1 MEHGLRVRAGTIFGP
16 CYLAL
21 GLAGPYARDME
32 ILLWVVVPLLILG
45 LAWMGLKK
53 LRIKNSAEVSAAIT
67 PESAQAAAAQL
78 TGEGHRAV
86 YKSLAQ
92 GDFMAAVQNY
102 KAMTGEGYK
111 ASIIAVRSLERF
123 PQVRKEPDLG
133 PTIAQQLEAER
144 EAAKAAE
151 PQVPQ
156 VQEPSAA
163 TGIPS
168 EPVPPHDSTPA
179 SANEQNLEDAWVVP
193 SEWAEEF
200 GSDAERTSTQFKV
213 SYLVDGESREFASE
227 DLPPAEYDQFLSLVR
242 DNDLPG
248 AAGLIAKHSGLEQAE
263 ILKMLAASPLGGGQ
277 ASTANIA
284 DFSFEGQGPDGA
296 VKFSINDLVE
306 PERSELLDHLRLGE
320 LDEATTIVV
329 RHTGL
334 PDEMVRTLL
343 NAFGDGDK

>member
-1 MEHGLRVRAGTIFGP
+1 MET
-16 CYLAL
+16 
-21 GLAGPYARDME
+21 
-32 ILLWVVVPLLILG
+32 LLWVVVPLLILG
-45 LAWMGLKK
+45 LAWMGLRK

-67 PESAQAAAAQL
+67 PEAAQAAAAQL

-102 KAMTGEGYK
+102 KAMTGDGYK
-111 ASIIAVRSLERF
+111 TSIVAVRSLERF
-123 PQVRKEPDLG
+123 PQVRKAPDLG
-133 PTIAQQLEAER
+133 PTVAQQLEAER

-151 PQVPQ
+151 PQTPPEQ
-156 VQEPSAA
+156 KPNAAAGLPEPLASATPDEA
-163 TGIPS
+163 ASPKD
-168 EPVPPHDSTPA
+168 EAPA
-179 SANEQNLEDAWVVP
+179 SAEDQSPEEPWVVP
-193 SEWAEEF
+193 SEWADEF
-200 GSDAERTSTQFKV
+200 GSEAERTSTQFKV

-242 DNDLPG
+242 DDDLPG
-248 AAGLIAKHSGLEQAE
+248 AAGLISKHSGLEQAE
-263 ILKMLAASPLGGGQ
+263 ILKMLAASPLGGGK

>member
-1 MEHGLRVRAGTIFGP
+1 
-16 CYLAL
+16 
-21 GLAGPYARDME
+21 ME

-45 LAWMGLKK
+45 LAWIGLKR

-67 PESAQAAAAQL
+67 PESAQSAAERL
-78 TGEGHRAV
+78 TAEGHRAV

-102 KAMTGEGYK
+102 KAMTGAGYK

-123 PQVRKEPDLG
+123 PQIRKEPSNG

-144 EAAKAAE
+144 QTAKAEEPEAAAPQAPGAAAGN
-151 PQVPQ
+151 P
-156 VQEPSAA
+156 VQQN
-163 TGIPS
+163 
-168 EPVPPHDSTPA
+168 PVPPAQEAASQDPVDGAASTDDP
-179 SANEQNLEDAWVVP
+179 WVVP

-200 GSDAERTSTQFKV
+200 GSESERTSTQFKV
-213 SYLVDGESREFASE
+213 AYMVDGESREFASE

-242 DNDLPG
+242 DEDLPG
-248 AAGLIAKHSGLEQAE
+248 AAALIAKHSGLDQEE
-263 ILKMLAASPLGGGQ
+263 VLRMLAASPLGGGKTP
-277 ASTANIA
+277 TANIA

-296 VKFSINDLVE
+296 VRFSINDLVE
-306 PERSELLDHLRLGE
+306 PERTELLDHLRMGE

>member
-1 MEHGLRVRAGTIFGP
+1 
-16 CYLAL
+16 
-21 GLAGPYARDME
+21 ME

-45 LAWMGLKK
+45 LAWIGLKK

-78 TGEGHRAV
+78 TAEGHRAV

-102 KAMTGEGYK
+102 KAMTAAGYK

-123 PQVRKEPDLG
+123 PQIRKDSAGG
-133 PTIAQQLEAER
+133 PTISQQVEAER
-144 EAAKAAE
+144 RAEESEISE
-151 PQVPQ
+151 PQTG
-156 VQEPSAA
+156 AA
-163 TGIPS
+163 TEIPLTP
-168 EPVPPHDSTPA
+168 EPAIPA
-179 SANEQNLEDAWVVP
+179 VEGGMDEHIAGPENSDKSDDPWVVP
-193 SEWAEEF
+193 SEWAKEF
-200 GSDAERTSTQFKV
+200 GSESERTSTQFKV
-213 SYLVDGESREFASE
+213 AYLVDGESREFASE

-242 DNDLPG
+242 DEDLPG
-248 AAGLIAKHSGLEQAE
+248 AAELIAKHSGLEQAE
-263 ILKMLAASPLGGGQ
+263 ILRMLAASPLGGGETP
-277 ASTANIA
+277 TANIA

-296 VKFSINDLVE
+296 VKFSINDLAE
-306 PERSELLDHLRLGE
+306 PERTELLEHLRLGE

>member
-1 MEHGLRVRAGTIFGP
+1 
-16 CYLAL
+16 
-21 GLAGPYARDME
+21 ME

-45 LAWMGLKK
+45 LAWVGLKR
-53 LRIKNSAEVSAAIT
+53 LRVKNSAEVSAAIT
-67 PESAQAAAAQL
+67 PESAQAAAARL
-78 TGEGHRAV
+78 SGEGHRAV

-102 KAMTGEGYK
+102 KAMTGDGYK

-123 PQVRKEPDLG
+123 PQIRKEPTTG
-133 PTIAQQLEAER
+133 PTISQQLEAER
-144 EAAKAAE
+144 EAAKAME
-151 PQVPQ
+151 P
-156 VQEPSAA
+156 E
-163 TGIPS
+163 T
-168 EPVPPHDSTPA
+168 STPREPNAAAAIPMPPSVATPEEEAA
-179 SANEQNLEDAWVVP
+179 SKAAELVPEITGGVDDPWVVP
-193 SEWAEEF
+193 TEWAQEF
-200 GSDAERTSTQFKV
+200 GSESERTSTQFKV

-242 DNDLPG
+242 DDDLPG
-248 AAGLIAKHSGLEQAE
+248 AASLIAKHSGLEQVE
-263 ILKMLAASPLGGGQ
+263 VLRMLAASPLGGNK

-296 VKFSINDLVE
+296 VRFSINDLAE
-306 PERSELLDHLRLGE
+306 PERTQLLEHLRLGE

>member
-1 MEHGLRVRAGTIFGP
+1 
-16 CYLAL
+16 
-21 GLAGPYARDME
+21 ME

-45 LAWMGLKK
+45 LAWIGLKK

-67 PESAQAAAAQL
+67 SESAQSAAARL
-78 TGEGHRAV
+78 TAEGHRAV

-102 KAMTGEGYK
+102 KAMTGDGYK
-111 ASIIAVRSLERF
+111 ASIIAVRSLEKF
-123 PQVRKEPDLG
+123 PQIRREPVLG
-133 PTIAQQLEAER
+133 PTIAQQLESER
-144 EAAKAAE
+144 EAAKVEESEASESQRPDTADEIHAQQDQVLSAE
-151 PQVPQ
+151 EASR
-156 VQEPSAA
+156 QEPA
-163 TGIPS
+163 S
-168 EPVPPHDSTPA
+168 EGENAETP
-179 SANEQNLEDAWVVP
+179 DDPWVVP

-200 GSDAERTSTQFKV
+200 GSEAERTSTQFKV
-213 SYLVDGESREFASE
+213 AYLVDGESREFASE

-242 DNDLPG
+242 DGDLPG
-248 AAGLIAKHSGLEQAE
+248 AATLIAKHSGLEQTE
-263 ILKMLAASPLGGGQ
+263 ILRMLEASPLGGGK
-277 ASTANIA
+277 APTANIA

-306 PERSELLDHLRLGE
+306 PERTELLEHLRMGE
-320 LDEATTIVV
+320 LDEATSIVA

>member
-1 MEHGLRVRAGTIFGP
+1 
-16 CYLAL
+16 
-21 GLAGPYARDME
+21 ME

-45 LAWMGLKK
+45 LAWIGLKK

-78 TGEGHRAV
+78 TAEGHRAV

-102 KAMTGEGYK
+102 KAMTAAGYK

-123 PQVRKEPDLG
+123 PQIRKDSTGG
-133 PTIAQQLEAER
+133 PTISQQLEAER
-144 EAAKAAE
+144 RAEETAIPE
-151 PQVPQ
+151 PQPTG
-156 VQEPSAA
+156 AA
-163 TGIPS
+163 TEIPVTP
-168 EPVPPHDSTPA
+168 EPATPA
-179 SANEQNLEDAWVVP
+179 VEGGMHKHVAGTESADKPDDPWVVP
-193 SEWAEEF
+193 SEWAKEF
-200 GSDAERTSTQFKV
+200 GSESERTSTQFKV
-213 SYLVDGESREFASE
+213 AYLVDGESREFASD

-242 DNDLPG
+242 DEDLPG
-248 AAGLIAKHSGLEQAE
+248 AAELIAKHSGLEQAE
-263 ILKMLAASPLGGGQ
+263 ILRMLAASPLGGGE
-277 ASTANIA
+277 SPTANIA

-296 VKFSINDLVE
+296 VKFSINDLAE
-306 PERSELLDHLRLGE
+306 PERTELLEHLRLGE

>member
-1 MEHGLRVRAGTIFGP
+1 
-16 CYLAL
+16 
-21 GLAGPYARDME
+21 ME

-45 LAWMGLKK
+45 LAWIGLKR

-67 PESAQAAAAQL
+67 PESAQLAAARL
-78 TGEGHRAV
+78 TAEGHRAV

-102 KAMTGEGYK
+102 KAMTGAGYK
-111 ASIIAVRSLERF
+111 ASIIAVRSLERY
-123 PQVRKEPDLG
+123 PQIRQEPTNG
-133 PTIAQQLEAER
+133 PTIAQQLETERQATKAE
-144 EAAKAAE
+144 EPDASETQTPGQAA
-151 PQVPQ
+151 
-156 VQEPSAA
+156 
-163 TGIPS
+163 GIPVPL
-168 EPVPPHDSTPA
+168 EPVSPA
-179 SANEQNLEDAWVVP
+179 EEASPQDPVAGQESADKPDDPWLVP

-200 GSDAERTSTQFKV
+200 GSKAERTSTQFKV
-213 SYLVDGESREFASE
+213 AYLVDGESREFASE

-242 DNDLPG
+242 DEDLPG
-248 AAGLIAKHSGLEQAE
+248 AAALIAKHSGLEQAE
-263 ILKMLAASPLGGGQ
+263 ILRMLAASPLGGGKTP
-277 ASTANIA
+277 TANIA

-306 PERSELLDHLRLGE
+306 PERSELLDHLRMGE
-320 LDEATTIVV
+320 LDEATSIVV